1 MQINEFDTLRGRWH
15 TLLTGNGNADPS
27 DPDVASR
34 IRELSAAAEGHWRS
48 MAVSSDTANAPW
60 RELDIGAA
68 SRHLTE
74 SFRRVSD
81 MALAYRTQGSP
92 LLGHE
97 KLRADILYALEAL
110 HGGYYN
116 ESLPIRDNWWDWQI
130 GTPLQIVD
138 CITLMHDEMN
148 EEQLASSLRAVEHFE
163 SKLVFSGANLVWV
176 CTIAIVTGILAKDGR
191 KVAEAR
197 DRLAP
202 AFRRVERGDG
212 FYKDGSFVQ
221 HQFYAYTGGYGLSL
235 LLHISRL
242 LYLLEG
248 TSFDFA
254 PGHKEE
260 IRSWVFDSYGP
271 LLYKGA
277 MMDMVRGREIAREQM
292 QDQQAGRLMLE
303 AVVTLSANG
312 TCPQTL
318 EIKRAAK
325 YWLAEDDR
333 PNRYAGGSVFFIA
346 AAKALMKDATIAP
359 MAEPIGCV
367 LYNGMDRVVHLRP
380 GFGLGISMSSARI
393 ANYESIIGENFRGW
407 YTGDGMTFLYNGDH
421 GQFSGDYWP
430 TVQAYRLP
438 GTTVDTQV
446 RADESGFGYQSG
458 EHWAGGVGIGIGSSV
473 DAADHTGGCGSKD
486 AADRIGACASVDAAD
501 GGKSNRDGHPGASR
515 HAFAAVGMSLQAW
528 NSPLRA
534 RKSWFLLGDE
544 IAAIGSGIACPEQ
557 HIGVGWDGERRRT
570 ETIVENRKL
579 GAEGTNRFIV
589 DDVEKPSGM
598 NWTELMPGV
607 SWAHLEG
614 NEPGSGIGYYF
625 PGGAMVHGLREERRD
640 RWRSINIRNDSDR
653 EASNSFLSLWFDHGT
668 SPEHADYAY
677 VLLPGLTAS
686 ETGKYAADPGIVVAA
701 NTEDVHAV
709 RHAGLGVIGANFWTD
724 SLRQVDI
731 DGQLYMSSSRKAAV
745 MTREIGGRLEI
756 SVADPTQVNTATI
769 EIEINRAAVASE
781 YADNGVEVLQL
792 APTIKLAIHTAGA
805 QGASFQSVFALQGE

>member
-15 TLLTGNGNADPS
+15 TLLTGSGTSDPS
-27 DPDVASR
+27 DPDAASR
-34 IRELSAAAEGHWRS
+34 IRELTAAAERRWRS
-48 MAVSSDTANAPW
+48 MDVSDKASAPW
-60 RELDIGAA
+60 SELDIEAA

-74 SFRRVSD
+74 SFRRVSE
-81 MALAYRTQGSP
+81 MALAYRTEGAP
-92 LLGHE
+92 LFVHE
-97 KLRADILYALEAL
+97 KLRSDILHALEAL
-110 HGGYYN
+110 HDGYYN
-116 ESLPIRDNWWDWQI
+116 EALPIRDNWWDWQI
-130 GTPLQIVD
+130 GTPLEIID
-138 CITLMHDEMN
+138 SITLMHDEMTG
-148 EEQLASSLRAVEHFE
+148 EQLAGSLRAVEHFE
-163 SKLVFSGANLVWV
+163 SKLAFSGANLVWV

-235 LLHISRL
+235 LYHVSRL

-254 PGHKEE
+254 PEHKEE

-277 MMDMVRGREIAREQM
+277 MMDMVRGREVAREQM
-292 QDQQAGRLMLE
+292 QDQQAGRLMIE
-303 AVVTLSANG
+303 AVVTMSANG

-318 EIKRAAK
+318 ELKRAAK
-325 YWLAEDDR
+325 YWLIEDDR
-333 PNRYAGGSVFFIA
+333 PNRFAGSSVFFIS
-346 AAKALMKDATIAP
+346 AAKALLRDEALAP

-367 LYNGMDRVVHLRP
+367 LYNGMDRVVHQRSC
-380 GFGLGISMSSARI
+380 FGLGISMSSARI

-407 YTGDGMTFLYNGDH
+407 YTGDGMTFVYNGDH

-438 GTTVDTQV
+438 GTTVDTQA

-458 EHWAGGVGIGIGSSV
+458 EHWAGGAGIGSGG
-473 DAADHTGGCGSKD
+473 DAAGGES
-486 AADRIGACASVDAAD
+486 RPD
-501 GGKSNRDGHPGASR
+501 GRPGIAR
-515 HAFAAVGMSLQAW
+515 HEFAAVGMALQAW

-534 RKSWFLLGDE
+534 RKSWFLFGDE
-544 IAAIGSGIACPEQ
+544 IAALGSGISCPEQ
-557 HIGVGWDGERRRT
+557 HVGIGWDGKRRRT

-579 GAEGTNRFIV
+579 GEEGANRFIV

-598 NWTELMPGV
+598 DWSEQMTGV
-607 SWAHLEG
+607 SWAHLAG
-614 NEPGSGIGYYF
+614 SEPGYGIGYYF
-625 PGGAMVHGLREERRD
+625 PGGATVNGLREERRD

-668 SPEHADYAY
+668 SPERADYAY

-686 ETGKYAADPGIVVAA
+686 ETGNYAADPGIVVAA

-709 RHAGLGVIGANFWTD
+709 RHAGFGVMGANFWTD
-724 SLRQVDI
+724 SLRQVDM
-731 DGQLYMSSSRKAAV
+731 DGQPYLSSSRKAAV

-756 SVADPTQVNTATI
+756 SVADPTQVNTDTI

-781 YADNGVEVLQL
+781 YADKGVEVLQL

-805 QGASFQSVFALQGE
+805 QGASFKARFALQGE